1 MRCQT
6 REKPPST
13 ARGREKGLG
22 RKVGTRI
29 NKCQASEPG
38 PDTAGRGAGKARTR
52 EAGCPRRKLHG
63 RWTEMTEIASDAY
76 GNSLGNAVSSVEA
89 DTSAVLLS
97 T

>member
-22 RKVGTRI
+22 REVGTRI

-38 PDTAGRGAGKARTR
+38 ADIAGRGDGKARSR
-52 EAGCPRRKLHG
+52 EAGCPG
-63 RWTEMTEIASDAY
+63 RWTEMTETELDAY
-76 GNSLGNAVSSVEA
+76 GNSLDTAVSSVGA
-89 DTSAVLLS
+89 DTSAVLLRMES
-97 T
+97 PGI